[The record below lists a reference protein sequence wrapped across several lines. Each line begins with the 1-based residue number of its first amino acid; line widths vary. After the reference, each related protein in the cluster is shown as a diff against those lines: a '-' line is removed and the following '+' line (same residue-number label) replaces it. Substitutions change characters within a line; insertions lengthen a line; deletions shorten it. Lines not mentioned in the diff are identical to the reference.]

1 MKEMLITILLVLQ
14 ELVLVVMVL
23 LSVAFF
29 TLLERKV
36 LSYVQLRKGPNKV
49 SLSGFLQ
56 PFADAMK
63 LMSKDD
69 SPVLWSN
76 SWIFYASPLL
86 MMSLSLVGWV
96 VYPFVWG
103 GINNN
108 YSFMTMF
115 IVYGLTVYGL
125 MWSGWSSNS
134 SYSMLGAIRAVSQSI
149 SYEVVFSFIMLC
161 VIVLISSF
169 SMENI
174 LYWKLSKLIIMCP
187 ILFVIGCMAMLVEM
201 GRTPFDLPE
210 GESELVSG
218 YSVEYGG
225 STFVFVFLSEN
236 TMIFFSSFV
245 ITIFFFNF
253 SEPIISAIIFSFT
266 VFMVA
271 LIRGVFPRIRYDM
284 LMSLCWKFM
293 TPLVLVLFNL
303 IYLLGK
309 FC

>member
-1 MKEMLITILLVLQ
+1 MLITVLLVLQ

-169 SMENI
+169 SMETI
-174 LYWKLSKLIIMCP
+174 LYWKLSKLVVMCP

-253 SEPIISAIIFSFT
+253 SQPIISAIIFSFI